1 MPCTIFI
8 PGEPERYANY
18 SRAVS
23 SAGGSVCFS
32 DTLDPALTCDGLL
45 LPGGGDLEPWRYGQL
60 NTDSRG
66 MEPERDA
73 MEFAL
78 LDRFTAA
85 QKPVLGICRGLQT
98 INVYWGGSLAQDIPG
113 HGAVNGKDHLH
124 SVRTEDSFLS
134 ALCGEYATVNSAHHQ
149 AVERLGHGLCA
160 VQRAADGVIE
170 AVAHQTLPVWGV
182 QWHPERLMSGSHGRL
197 LFQAF
202 LNLCRKKNL

>member
-1 MPCTIFI
+1 M
-8 PGEPERYANY
+8 
-18 SRAVS
+18 
-23 SAGGSVCFS
+23 
-32 DTLDPALTCDGLL
+32 
-45 LPGGGDLEPWRYGQL
+45 EPWRYGQL

-98 INVYWGGSLAQDIPG
+98 INVYWGGTLMQDIPG
-113 HGAVNGKDHLH
+113 HGAVNGKDRLH

-149 AVERLGHGLCA
+149 AVDVPGKGLRITAQSEEGFPEALDWSERRIMA
-160 VQRAADGVIE
+160 FQF
-170 AVAHQTLPVWGV
+170 
-182 QWHPERLMSGSHGRL
+182 HPERMSFAKRRPDTVDAGD
-197 LFQAF
+197 LFHVF
-202 LNLCRKKNL
+202 LDLCRLTGR